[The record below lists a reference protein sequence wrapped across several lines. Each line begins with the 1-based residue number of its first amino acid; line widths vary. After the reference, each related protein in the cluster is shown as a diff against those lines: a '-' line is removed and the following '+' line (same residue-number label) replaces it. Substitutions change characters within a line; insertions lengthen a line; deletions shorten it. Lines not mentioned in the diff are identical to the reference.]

1 MSFLSAGEEP
11 VSNIIEEAKMV
22 LQWESGIDLGFFCN
36 TKTLESSAVS
46 TPFSSQKPKLL
57 AFLNRKAACDLAD
70 RYLFSSC
77 TAEIYTQLSKPNHW
91 CPYLFLCC
99 RCGYSR
105 IGILIWKK
113 SPLAKKQFC
122 LRTTFIEF
130 ADKVPHGSF
139 FSSRGRKKS

>member
-1 MSFLSAGEEP
+1 MR
-11 VSNIIEEAKMV
+11 VRDR
-22 LQWESGIDLGFFCN
+22 QDDLGFFCN
-36 TKTLESSAVS
+36 TKTLENSAVS
-46 TPFSSQKPKLL
+46 APFSSQKTKLL
-57 AFLNRKAACDLAD
+57 AFLNRKEACDLAV

-77 TAEIYTQLSKPNHW
+77 TVEIYTQLSKPDHR
-91 CPYLFLCC
+91 CPHLFLCY

-139 FSSRGRKKS
+139 FPHGGVKKKVNRLKKKEKVKRLLLARSTL